1 MGNRT
6 ASIKKASIHK
16 NTTEQKSIAVGLHR
30 GHVTTEIKR
39 TEKQAA
45 RVKQA
50 RRKGRA
56 GRRVK
61 LVRQI
66 VNEVCGLSGYEKRVI
81 ELLKTGNP
89 KDTKKALKTTKK
101 ALGTHKRGKAK
112 REALQDLLRAAKKK

>member
-6 ASIKKASIHK
+6 PAVKKASVNQ
-16 NTTEQKSIAVGLHR
+16 NTTGQKSIAVGLNK
-30 GHVTTEIKR
+30 GHVTTEIKK
-39 TEKQAA
+39 TEKQAK
-45 RVKQA
+45 RVQQSRK
-50 RRKGRA
+50 KGRA

-89 KDTKKALKTTKK
+89 KDNKKALKMTKR
-101 ALGTHKRGKAK
+101 ALGTHKRGQTK
-112 REALQDLLRAAKKK
+112 REALQDLLRNTKKK